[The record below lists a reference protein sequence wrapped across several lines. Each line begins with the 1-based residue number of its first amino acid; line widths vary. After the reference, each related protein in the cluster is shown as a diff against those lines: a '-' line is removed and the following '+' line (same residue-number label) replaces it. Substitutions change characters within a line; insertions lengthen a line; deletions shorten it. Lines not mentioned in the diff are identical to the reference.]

1 MANPWK
7 ERVLAYNRKR
17 AEANEM
23 AKDLLA
29 LLDALPP
36 GQIMQLLRDE
46 ACAAILMKYGI
57 TGKEE

>member
-17 AEANEM
+17 AEVNEM
-23 AKDLLA
+23 ARDLLA

-36 GQIMQLLRDE
+36 GQIRQLLRNE
-46 ACAAILMKYGI
+46 ECAAILRKYGI
-57 TGKEE
+57 TGEEE